1 MPKLRLVEARIASE
15 SGVLVFSDRTLLAVL
30 VYLDA
35 DFYDLRGQ
43 WHLEAGFNPVPGE
56 SRCFGS
62 LDEAVSWIKQNVQS

>member
-1 MPKLRLVEARIASE
+1 MPKASHGRSPDSFTK
-15 SGVLVFSDRTLLAVL
+15 SGILVFSDLTLLAVL

-56 SRCFGS
+56 SRCFR
-62 LDEAVSWIKQNVQS
+62 QP